1 MAIGVQAG
9 DAPDC
14 DGWTLDRLTLEP
26 TEALRARYLGA
37 ADGAVYLIRPDQH
50 VAARWDHFDAGEVAA
65 ALARA
70 TGRG

>member
-1 MAIGVQAG
+1 M
-9 DAPDC
+9 
-14 DGWTLDRLTLEP
+14 RLSEKRVGGAVAELEP

-50 VAARWDHFDAGEVAA
+50 VAARWDNFDAGEVAA